1 MTAAQLPAGMEPFIR
16 EQMQQWAVPG
26 LTIALLQT
34 GRVTTAAFGV
44 ASVETEAPVRPDY
57 LFRAG
62 SISKVFTATLAMQ
75 LVDEGLLDLDQ
86 PVVKYLPALRMAD
99 PEARER
105 ITMRH
110 LLSHTAGFYGDRFA
124 DYGWGDDALDR
135 AIAEFDTLRQWTPP
149 GETWFYSNNAFQLAG
164 AVVQTL
170 RRQPFED
177 VARERL
183 LRPLGLERTF
193 YHPWEIITYP
203 LAAGH
208 NLDASGTPRV
218 TRVWSTPR
226 CRNTN
231 GGVTTTVADLLRF
244 AQLHLGDGASA
255 NGTRILSR
263 EAVREMQRPQAVAAC
278 FADQYGLAW
287 ALRDAGDTRTAG
299 HGGTTNGYRA
309 RLQLLTEQGLALA
322 LLNNGSEGH
331 HANDQIEA
339 WWLERVAGL
348 QRPRAVTTTLP
359 SAALARVLGRYQR
372 PDNEIT
378 VTAHDGGI
386 RIAVAHIDAFT
397 KERVRQI
404 SHALPVNDRVFLGL
418 DGEAMGETV
427 DFLGGDNEAPR
438 FLRLNGRLAERP
450 APA

>member
-1 MTAAQLPAGMEPFIR
+1 MTALPAGMEPYIR
-16 EQMQQWAVPG
+16 EQMQRWAVPG
-26 LTIALLQT
+26 LTVGLLQDGT
-34 GRVTTAAFGV
+34 VVTAAFGV
-44 ASVETEAPVRPDY
+44 ASMETGVAVQPEF

-62 SISKVFTATLAMQ
+62 SISKVFTATLVMQ
-75 LVDEGLLDLDQ
+75 LVDEGRLDLDQ
-86 PVVKYLPALRMAD
+86 PVVTYLPALRMAD

-170 RRQPFED
+170 RGRPFEE

-193 YHPWEIITYP
+193 YHPWEIITHP

-208 NLDASGTPRV
+208 HLDANGAPRV

-231 GGVTTTVADLLRF
+231 GGVTTNVADLLRF
-244 AQLHLGDGASA
+244 ARLHLNGGIADSGERLLSA
-255 NGTRILSR
+255 V
-263 EAVREMQRPQAVAAC
+263 AVREMQRPQAVAAC
-278 FADQYGLAW
+278 FADHYGLAW
-287 ALRDAGDTRTAG
+287 ALRAAGATRTAG
-299 HGGTTNGYRA
+299 HGGTTNGYRG
-309 RLQLLTEQGLALA
+309 RLQLLPEQGIALA

-331 HANDQIEA
+331 HANDQIEE

-348 QRPRAVTTTLP
+348 RRPQPVTTALP
-359 SAALARVLGRYQR
+359 AAALARVCGRFQR
-372 PDNEIT
+372 PDNAIT
-378 VTAHDGGI
+378 VTAQNGGL
-386 RIAVAHIDAFT
+386 RIEVAHVDAFT
-397 KERVRQI
+397 QEHVSQV
-404 SHALPVNDRVFLGL
+404 SHAVPVSDTVFWGL

-427 DFLGGDNEAPR
+427 DFFGGDARAPR
-438 FLRLNGRLAERP
+438 FLRLNGRLAERLGSEVK
-450 APA
+450 